1 MINLST
7 VEQASAWLRER
18 VSQGTLHTDSRR
30 VQSGDGFIAWPGAA
44 TDGRQY
50 VKAAL
55 QAGVT
60 ACLVEAEGVQAY
72 GFDHP
77 HIACFKGLKE
87 ASGLVAAAYFDQ
99 PSRAIDVV
107 AVTGTNGKTS
117 TAWWLAQSINL
128 LRKTERSAHN
138 SCGLMGTLGIGTLDQ
153 LRSTGL
159 TTPDPVTIQ
168 SELARLREVG
178 ASACAIEASSI
189 GLVEHRTAGMQTKV
203 AVFTNFTQDHLD
215 YHGSMQAYWTAKK
228 MLFDADGLQ
237 AAVINLDDPKGEELA
252 ANCAA
257 KGLRVIST
265 SIQRTD
271 ASLRASDM
279 AHQAEGLVFT
289 AMEGSFSQVVRSPS
303 LGEYNVRNILGVLGA
318 LRALGVEFERACSA
332 VAHCTA
338 VPGRMESVELPG
350 QPLVVVDYAHTPDAL
365 DKALEALRPLV
376 FAKGGKLWCVFGC
389 GGNRDIGKR
398 PLMAQAAK
406 RAADRIIVT
415 SDNPRHEDPQEIALQ
430 VMAGLED
437 EDRNQCLLELDRA
450 KAIALAIQK
459 ADSRDVILIA
469 GKGHEDYQEL
479 AGVRYPF
486 SDQKHALLALTQRS
500 RGEKL

>member
-1 MINLST
+1 
-7 VEQASAWLRER
+7 
-18 VSQGTLHTDSRR
+18 
-30 VQSGDGFIAWPGAA
+30 
-44 TDGRQY
+44 
-50 VKAAL
+50 
-55 QAGVT
+55 
-60 ACLVEAEGVQAY
+60 
-72 GFDHP
+72 
-77 HIACFKGLKE
+77 
-87 ASGLVAAAYFDQ
+87 
-99 PSRAIDVV
+99 
-107 AVTGTNGKTS
+107 
-117 TAWWLAQSINL
+117 
-128 LRKTERSAHN
+128 
-138 SCGLMGTLGIGTLDQ
+138 
-153 LRSTGL
+153 
-159 TTPDPVTIQ
+159 
-168 SELARLREVG
+168 
-178 ASACAIEASSI
+178 
-189 GLVEHRTAGMQTKV
+189 
-203 AVFTNFTQDHLD
+203 
-215 YHGSMQAYWTAKK
+215 
-228 MLFDADGLQ
+228 
-237 AAVINLDDPKGEELA
+237 
-252 ANCAA
+252 
-257 KGLRVIST
+257 
-265 SIQRTD
+265 
-271 ASLRASDM
+271 M

-289 AMEGSFSQVVRSPS
+289 VMEGSFSQVVRSPS